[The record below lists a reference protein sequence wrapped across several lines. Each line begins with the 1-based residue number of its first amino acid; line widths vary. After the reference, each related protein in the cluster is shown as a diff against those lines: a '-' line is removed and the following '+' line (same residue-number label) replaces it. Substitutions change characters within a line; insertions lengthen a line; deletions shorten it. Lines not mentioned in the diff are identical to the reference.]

1 MTERVGQQFGNYRLV
16 KLLGQGGFADVYL
29 GIHTYLESQAAIKV
43 LHTRL
48 SEKESHSFLTEAR
61 TLIHLRHPHIIR
73 VLDFGVEAD
82 IPFLVMDYAA
92 HGTLRQRFP
101 KGSRLS
107 PAIILPYVKQLA
119 SALQYAHGQKLIH
132 RDIKPENLLLQSHE
146 EIVLSDFG
154 IVLLAQSSQQS
165 TKDITGTVT
174 YMAPEQIRG
183 RPQFASD
190 QYAMGVLIYE
200 WLCGKPPY
208 QGSFTEQCTQ
218 HMFAAIPSLR
228 EQVPELSPAL
238 EYVVQTALA
247 KEPQQR
253 FGSIQAFA
261 TAFEQACAPEQV
273 ALPYTSYKT
282 QPINGQNKRAEKP
295 AEAPGLSPRQAAH
308 SFYADDGLQGP
319 PNMLSMATQTDQ
331 SQAQNLSQSAENS
344 PSFPTASLS
353 HPQKPLTPRRRPR
366 ILWAGLLL
374 LVLLLVASSGLFY
387 LIKGHQASQETSQKT
402 TATVHS
408 QSTPTSD
415 TSKLSPTATKP
426 PGVTPTTLPNIT
438 PGMNPDEIYSIATN
452 GTPTLSSP
460 LTKQDAN
467 NWDTTTY
474 QGGGGCAFHD
484 KAYHA
489 TMPQKGLLALCYAGS
504 TNFGDLAFQANMSIL
519 SGANADGGGLIFR
532 ANDKGGFY
540 RLRLGTDGTYDLVN
554 QSHGLIAASSS
565 YINSGVGQSNLITIV
580 AKGPDIYMY
589 VNKHFLAHIH
599 DDATSYG
606 TIGLFAVGWTNP
618 TDVSFQ
624 DADVWQL

>member
-1 MTERVGQQFGNYRLV
+1 MTERIGQQFGNYQLV

-48 SEKESHSFLTEAR
+48 SDKESHSFLTEAR

-73 VLDFGVEAD
+73 VLDFGMEAD

-101 KGSRLS
+101 RGLRLS

-208 QGSFTEQCTQ
+208 QGNFTEQCTQ

-253 FGSIQAFA
+253 FSSIQAFA
-261 TAFEQACAPEQV
+261 TAFEQACAPEEV
-273 ALPYTSYKT
+273 ALPYTSYST
-282 QPINGQNKRAEKP
+282 QPIDGHIIP
-295 AEAPGLSPRQAAH
+295 AQKAVEAQERTPEQKAH
-308 SFYADDGLQGP
+308 SFYADNGNQLEADASPVALQ
-319 PNMLSMATQTDQ
+319 LDQ
-331 SQAQNLSQSAENS
+331 PQAENPALPTEQDTVPNPAPSS
-344 PSFPTASLS
+344 PSPKQFT
-353 HPQKPLTPRRRPR
+353 TRRGSRGK
-366 ILWAGLLL
+366 WGLLL
-374 LVLLLVASSGLFY
+374 LAVLIVAGSGFFY
-387 LIKGHQASQETSQKT
+387 LFQAHQIGLITGLRLPAAS
-402 TATVHS
+402 HS
-408 QSTPTSD
+408 PD
-415 TSKLSPTATKP
+415 TSKLSPTATRP
-426 PGVTPTTLPNIT
+426 SGIT
-438 PGMNPDEIYSIATN
+438 PGMNPDEIYTIATSGKPAIN
-452 GTPTLSSP
+452 SP
-460 LTKQDAN
+460 LTSQDAN
-467 NWDTTTY
+467 NWVTGTSQD
-474 QGGGGCAFHD
+474 GSECKFRDG
-484 KAYHA
+484 AYHV
-489 TMPQKGLLALCYAGS
+489 TTPPKNVKLVLFCYAQ
-504 TNFGDLAFQANMSIL
+504 TNQFSDFAFQANMSIL
-519 SGANADGGGLIFR
+519 SGTTTDGGGLVFR
-532 ANDKGGFY
+532 SNDKGTY
-540 RLRLGTDGTYDLVN
+540 RLRFGLNGTYDLVY
-554 QSHGLIAASSS
+554 QDHTVTQGSSA
-565 YINSGVGQSNLITIV
+565 YINSGIGQSNLITVV
-580 AKGPDIYMY
+580 AKGPDIYLY
-589 VNKHFLAHIH
+589 ANKHLLTHLY
-599 DDATSYG
+599 DNGSLSG
-606 TIGLFAVGWTNP
+606 NIGFFAVNFNTS
-618 TDVSFQ
+618 TEVSFQ
-624 DADVWQL
+624 DAKVWKL